1 MGMSVAA
8 TDMELLTPEEQQ
20 AQQEMERLYGL
31 PIQTNELSGWPQGPG
46 TYGEAGIV
54 MEVGSGAILYAKNID
69 DHHYPASITKTLTT
83 LVAMENSDLRVGRCG
98 NWHAGRRCDFHG
110 GSTLCSASGIS

>member
-1 MGMSVAA
+1 MDNYDFIMDTEELRTMNKLTGMRQGKRTLSVFLVLLLCFSMGMSVAA

-46 TYGEAGIV
+46 TYG
-54 MEVGSGAILYAKNID
+54 
-69 DHHYPASITKTLTT
+69 
-83 LVAMENSDLRVGRCG
+83 
-98 NWHAGRRCDFHG
+98 
-110 GSTLCSASGIS
+110 